1 MEIFLQKLSINKIA
15 FKINDTYTNN
25 NTQIQFMEFSNLL
38 MNIIKSNKKENYED
52 KYDNIIIIFINTSDI
67 RFNNQKEC
75 VDTINELNYNNYS
88 IIIFTYDSEIR
99 EEKIEGIYS
108 FVFGLNDGHF
118 LKIKNYQQIRQ
129 ILMNFCLK
137 DSQEKFSNYNYEIT
151 DFML

>member
-38 MNIIKSNKKENYED
+38 MNIIKSNKQENYED

-75 VDTINELNYNNYS
+75 VDIINELNYNNYS

-118 LKIKNYQQIRQ
+118 LKLKNYQQIRQ

>member
-38 MNIIKSNKKENYED
+38 MNIIKSNKQENYED

-118 LKIKNYQQIRQ
+118 LKLKNYQQIRQ